1 MVSLPGCQGCSK
13 GGRPRATCGHS
24 PNRRSASGGS
34 SASPAG
40 KEKRAQPQ
48 PPDHTMEPAT
58 AEDSAC
64 SCNPCGR
71 WRSTEFITGISSSAS
86 VFVLLLSFTRRLI
99 GGFLSHPA
107 FNEFAGAL
115 AWPARIWW
123 WLFFAAMLLRLGR
136 WRDEATD
143 LFSQPLRS
151 RLSGL
156 LIFWCHIIPLWR
168 GVQLSL
174 ALDRANGFALDEFVD
189 MLSQR
194 LGTRCR

>member
-1 MVSLPGCQGCSK
+1 
-13 GGRPRATCGHS
+13 
-24 PNRRSASGGS
+24 
-34 SASPAG
+34 
-40 KEKRAQPQ
+40 
-48 PPDHTMEPAT
+48 
-58 AEDSAC
+58 
-64 SCNPCGR
+64 
-71 WRSTEFITGISSSAS
+71 
-86 VFVLLLSFTRRLI
+86 
-99 GGFLSHPA
+99 
-107 FNEFAGAL
+107 
-115 AWPARIWW
+115 
-123 WLFFAAMLLRLGR
+123 MLLRLGR